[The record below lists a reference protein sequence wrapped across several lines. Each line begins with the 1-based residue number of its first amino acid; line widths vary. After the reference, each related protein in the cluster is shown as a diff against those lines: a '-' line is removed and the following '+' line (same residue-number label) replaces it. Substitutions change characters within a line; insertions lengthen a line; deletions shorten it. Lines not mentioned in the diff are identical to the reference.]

1 MHIRSLCVSLCTL
14 TMILSSC
21 HSQKELESLQVDST
35 NIHHAFNSAWLFDLC
50 DTITICTFD
59 TLGQPQKKAQL
70 IRHRKQNTKVTT
82 KDTTSQRRVQL
93 THQTTTKDKYQLHME
108 SYDAILNW
116 SLLLAFLLFSAIIY
130 KRLRL

>member
-1 MHIRSLCVSLCTL
+1 MHIHSLCVSLCTL

-21 HSQKELESLQVDST
+21 HTQRQMESLTVDST

-50 DTITICTFD
+50 DTITICMYD
-59 TLGQPQKKAQL
+59 TLDEPQKQTQI
-70 IRHRKQNTKVTT
+70 IRHRKQKAQVTT

-93 THQTTTKDKYQLHME
+93 THETKTTDKYQLHME

-116 SLLLAFLLFSAIIY
+116 TLLLAFLFFSAILY